1 MRIDRPTRAASFLL
15 TIAVGMAFTNAGC
28 GSGGDGTQ
36 VKVSPEV
43 EKKTQDMLGNMHKN
57 MAEQHKAKNAAAK
70 GP

>member
-15 TIAVGMAFTNAGC
+15 TIALGVAFTNAGC
-28 GSGGDGTQ
+28 DSGDQTQ

-43 EKKTQDMLGNMHKN
+43 EKKTQVMLGNMHKN